1 MSFPFLICES
11 FQKKKAYIL
20 ILDIGKEI
28 KVNNKTINIFK
39 LKEEE
44 RKKYF
49 FLI

>member
-11 FQKKKAYIL
+11 FQKKAYIL
-20 ILDIGKEI
+20 ILVIGKEI